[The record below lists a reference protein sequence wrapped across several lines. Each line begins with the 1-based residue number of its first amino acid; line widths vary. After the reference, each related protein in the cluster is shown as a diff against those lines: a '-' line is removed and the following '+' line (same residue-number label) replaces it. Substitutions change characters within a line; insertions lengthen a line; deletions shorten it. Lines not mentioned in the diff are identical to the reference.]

1 MLKNKL
7 DSKIK
12 IYKFDNLMLIWI
24 YWNKWNKESSITINQ
39 DNLSNWKI
47 KKQSYFRFQ
56 NIFSLEKS
64 LIERK
69 VTSLETSSLK
79 KVNEKLK
86 SFIDIS

>member
-1 MLKNKL
+1 MLKNKI